1 MTREGDPAAIAKSYL
16 EAMEARN
23 FDRARQYLAEEF
35 EMIFPG
41 GRRPARIEE
50 IAANSGRRYHQIA
63 KRFEGCDVAERGE
76 RTVVYGCGVLY
87 GQWPDGTPFNDI
99 RFVDRFE
106 LKDDKIA
113 RQWVWNDA
121 GEARLKGIDKAAE

>member
-1 MTREGDPAAIAKSYL
+1 MTQEQDHAALAKAYL
-16 EAMEARN
+16 EAMEARK
-23 FDRARQYLAEEF
+23 FDCARRYLAEDF

-41 GRRPARIEE
+41 GRRPTTIEE
-50 IAANSGRRYHQIA
+50 IAANSSQRYRQVA

-76 RTVVYGCGVLY
+76 RTVVYWYGVLY

-121 GEARLKGIDKAAE
+121 GEARLKGIDKAAK